1 MLHIYWER
9 FCKWF
14 TAYVFPH
21 SRKKKKQWKESF
33 LLLSTLE
40 WKSASTSTFLPG
52 IPAPRARQFKL
63 SWLLFVVVWHKRKKK
78 TMPTKTRGKTFL
90 INILNENIVTL
101 LFLSLGRLT
110 YVIFFPFLRER
121 KKGGKERPIFAF
133 PPRSR
138 LTLDSP
144 GQISMCFCWLGGGL
158 WVGRGIVWDD
168 DFKLWWCFFYAMLLT
183 TRVCWFV
190 VVLPAGVENFWVI
203 NCFFFLFY
211 RSRWELATS
220 SVVGCV
226 VDGAQVEALT
236 VTMGYLGVAK
246 YIFLILI
253 FII

>member
-21 SRKKKKQWKESF
+21 SGEKKQWKESF

-78 TMPTKTRGKTFL
+78 TTTTKTRGKTFL

-110 YVIFFPFLRER
+110 YVIFFPVSVGG

-144 GQISMCFCWLGGGL
+144 GQISMCFCWLGGALREWGSY
-158 WVGRGIVWDD
+158 G
-168 DFKLWWCFFYAMLLT
+168 T
-183 TRVCWFV
+183 TI
-190 VVLPAGVENFWVI
+190 LNF
-203 NCFFFLFY
+203 
-211 RSRWELATS
+211 
-220 SVVGCV
+220 
-226 VDGAQVEALT
+226 DGAFST
-236 VTMGYLGVAK
+236 RCYLRHESLGSLSCFQQGLK
-246 YIFLILI
+246 TFE
-253 FII
+253 